1 MRINELVQHQRAFY
15 YTESTKSFSF
25 RKEQLSRL
33 RTMIEENEQS
43 IIEALYKDLHK
54 SEFESYT
61 TEIGFLY
68 TEITS
73 ALKNLKDWMKPQ
85 KVKTPLTHAGSK
97 SYLYQEPYG
106 VTLIIAPWN
115 YPFQLALAPVI
126 GALAAGNTVVL
137 KPSELTPETSSLL
150 KEMVTKWF
158 DSAVFAVVE
167 GDAEVSQELL
177 EQRFDLI
184 FFTGSVSVGKIVMEK
199 ASQHLTPVILELGG
213 KSPTIVDKD
222 ANLDL
227 AAKRIAWGKFTNAGQ
242 TCIAPDY
249 LYIQRAVKPELLSK
263 LKLTIK
269 DLYGDDPLYN
279 VEYSHIVNTR
289 HFDRLSEYLN
299 NGELIAG
306 GERDADINAIEPT
319 ILDHISWKDPVM
331 QDEIFGPILPVLTF
345 DDIGEVV
352 AEVRNHEKPLALYYF
367 SENEQKQEEILS
379 KLSFGGGC
387 INDTLFHVANPHLPF
402 GGVGQSGVGSYH
414 GKASFDAFTHSKGIV
429 KQTTKFDLSIRY
441 PGRKHGLKLIKRLLK

>member
-1 MRINELVQHQRAFY
+1 MRINELVEHQRTFY
-15 YTESTKSFSF
+15 YTESTKPYSF
-25 RKEQLSRL
+25 RKEQLNTL
-33 RTMIEENEQS
+33 KNMIEENEQS
-43 IIEALYKDLHK
+43 IIHVLYRDLHK

-68 TEITS
+68 SEITS
-73 ALKNLKDWMKPQ
+73 AIKNLKEWMKPQ

-150 KEMVTKWF
+150 KEMINKWF
-158 DSAVFAVVE
+158 DPAVLAVVE
-167 GDAEVSQELL
+167 GDAEVSQKLL
-177 EQRFDLI
+177 EKRFDLI
-184 FFTGSVSVGKIVMEK
+184 FFTGSVPVGKIVMEK

-213 KSPTIVDKD
+213 KSPTIVDED

-249 LYIQRAVKPELLSK
+249 VYVHRSVKPELLSK
-263 LKLTIK
+263 LKQAIK
-269 DLYGDDPLYN
+269 DLYGEDPLYN
-279 VEYSHIVNTR
+279 EEYSHIVNKR
-289 HFDRLSEYLN
+289 HFDRLCEYLN
-299 NGELIAG
+299 DGDLIAG
-306 GERDADINAIEPT
+306 GERDEDINSIEPT
-319 ILDHISWKDPVM
+319 ILDHITWDDGVM

-352 AEVRNHEKPLALYYF
+352 GEVRNHEKPLALYYF
-367 SENEQKQEEILS
+367 SENEQKQEDILS

>member
-1 MRINELVQHQRAFY
+1 MNTEELVHHQRTFY
-15 YTESTKSFSF
+15 YTESTKPFSF
-25 RKEQLSRL
+25 RKEQLTNL
-33 RTMIEENEQS
+33 RNMIAENEEA
-43 IIEALYKDLHK
+43 IIGALYKDLHK

-68 TEITS
+68 SEITS
-73 ALKNLKDWMKPQ
+73 TIKNLKDWMKPQ

-97 SYLYQEPYG
+97 SYLYKEPYG

-126 GALAAGNTVVL
+126 GALAGGNTVIL
-137 KPSELTPETSSLL
+137 KPSELTPETSILL
-150 KEMVTKWF
+150 KKMVSKWF
-158 DSAVFAVVE
+158 DASIFTVVE

-184 FFTGSVSVGKIVMEK
+184 FFTGSVPVGKIVMEK
-199 ASQHLTPVILELGG
+199 ASQHLTPVLLELGG
-213 KSPTIVDKD
+213 KSPTIVDED

-227 AAKRIAWGKFTNAGQ
+227 AAKRIAWGKYTNAGQ

-249 LYIQRAVKPELLSK
+249 LYVHRSVKPELMSK
-263 LKLTIK
+263 LKAAIK
-269 DLYGDDPLYN
+269 DLYGEDPLYN
-279 VEYSHIVNTR
+279 EEYSHIVNRR
-289 HFDRLSEYLN
+289 HYERLCNYLHD
-299 NGELIAG
+299 GELLTG
-306 GERDADINAIEPT
+306 GEHDADLNAIEPT
-319 ILDHISWKDPVM
+319 ILDHISWDDSIM
-331 QDEIFGPILPVLTF
+331 QEEIFGPILPVLTF
-345 DDIGEVV
+345 DQLDEVID
-352 AEVRNHEKPLALYYF
+352 EVRNHEKPLALYYF
-367 SENEQKQEEILS
+367 SKNEQKQEEILE

-402 GGVGQSGVGSYH
+402 GGVGQSGVGTYH

-441 PGRKHGLKLIKRLLK
+441 PGRKHGLKLIKKLLK